1 MRTAPRADRP
11 RVPRRRL
18 DGLLLL
24 DKPAGPS
31 SNDALI
37 RARRLFR
44 AEKAGHGGTLD
55 PLATGLLPV
64 AFGEATKYLHGLLES
79 DKTYLATVALGATTT
94 TGDAEG
100 EVVER
105 RTVGCAQAEVEAVL
119 ARLVGPQ
126 LQVPP
131 MHSALKRDGR
141 PLYEYARAG
150 VEVERAPR
158 AITVHALALVSAAL
172 PESIVVRATVSKG
185 TYVRV
190 LAEDIGRAL
199 GCGAHL
205 SALRR
210 ERTAGLDL
218 AEAVTLEALE
228 AMDEA
233 GRDAC
238 LRPVDAIV
246 AGLPAVALDA
256 GQAARLA
263 QGQRLKLPVP
273 AAAGPVRVV
282 HAGRFLGTAELE
294 PDGRLVPLRL
304 LSSSAAILA
313 DADRPRTAGHGGP
326 HEPAVRRR
334 DPISSSEGL
343 A

>member
-1 MRTAPRADRP
+1 MRTAPGADRP
-11 RVPRRRL
+11 RVVRRRL

-24 DKPAGPS
+24 DKPVGPS

-100 EVVER
+100 EIVER
-105 RTVGCAQAEVEAVL
+105 RAPQCSVADVEAAL
-119 ARLVGPQ
+119 ARLTGPGQ
-126 LQVPP
+126 QVPP

-150 VEVERAPR
+150 LEVERAPR
-158 AITVHALALVSAAL
+158 PVTIHALTLVGASL
-172 PESIVVRATVSKG
+172 PGEIVVRAVVSKG

-205 SALRR
+205 RALRR
-210 ERTAGLDL
+210 ERTAGLDVGD
-218 AEAVTLEALE
+218 AVTLEALA
-228 AMDEA
+228 AMDEPQ
-233 GRDAC
+233 RDAC

-246 AGLPAVALDA
+246 SGLPAVALDA
-256 GQAARLA
+256 TQAARLA
-263 QGQRLKLPVP
+263 QGQRLKLPPPAVP
-273 AAAGPVRVV
+273 GPVRVV

-294 PDGRLVPLRL
+294 SDGRLVPLRL

-313 DADRPRTAGHGGP
+313 DADRPRTAGHGGLLD
-326 HEPAVRRR
+326 PAARRH

>member
-1 MRTAPRADRP
+1 MRAAPGADRP
-11 RVPRRRL
+11 RVVRRRL

-100 EVVER
+100 EVLER
-105 RTVGCAQAEVEAVL
+105 RTPQCSPADVEAVL
-119 ARLVGPQ
+119 ARLTGPG

-131 MHSALKRDGR
+131 MHSALKRAGR

-150 VEVERAPR
+150 LEVERAPR
-158 AITVHALALVSAAL
+158 PVTIHALTLVRADL
-172 PESIVVRATVSKG
+172 PGEIVVRAVVSKG

-199 GCGAHL
+199 ACGAHL
-205 SALRR
+205 RALRR
-210 ERTAGLDL
+210 ERTAGLDVGD
-218 AEAVTLEALE
+218 AVTLEALA

-233 GRDAC
+233 QRDAC

-256 GQAARLA
+256 TQAARIA
-263 QGQRLKLPVP
+263 QGQRLKLPPPAVP
-273 AAAGPVRVV
+273 GPVRVI
-282 HAGRFLGTAELE
+282 HAHRFLGTAELE
-294 PDGRLVPLRL
+294 SDGRLVPLRL

-313 DADRPRTAGHGGP
+313 DADRPRTAGHGGLP
-326 HEPAVRRR
+326 DRARP
-334 DPISSSEGL
+334 DPIPSSEGL